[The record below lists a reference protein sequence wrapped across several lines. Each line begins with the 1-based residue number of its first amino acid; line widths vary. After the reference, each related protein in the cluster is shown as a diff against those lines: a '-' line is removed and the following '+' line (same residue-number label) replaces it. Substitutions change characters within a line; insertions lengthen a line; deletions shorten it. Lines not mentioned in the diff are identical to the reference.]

1 MTTRQNLTPK
11 QAKVALV
18 LGATGDVS
26 GAAKTAGVTR
36 TTVYEWLTRADF
48 LATVRGHEAATVGA
62 VARRL
67 VGLGDAALDTF
78 AALMEDETGPSS
90 VRLRA
95 AEAVLANL
103 IRIRDHAELEAR
115 VVALEQDAARPQT
128 TGWSTRP
135 AYLDEPPTPC
145 PSARRSAETCVG
157 KNPPPHEEIGHRR
170 DGRSPSISTR

>member
-11 QAKVALV
+11 QSKAALV

-67 VGLGDAALDTF
+67 VGLGDAAIDTLSS
-78 AALMEDETGPSS
+78 LMEDETGTPS

-95 AEAVLANL
+95 AEAVLTNL
-103 IRIRDHAELEAR
+103 IRIREHAELEAR
-115 VVALEQDAARPQT
+115 VAALEQDAIRVGASVWTQWTSRPEPVDESPAR
-128 TGWSTRP
+128 
-135 AYLDEPPTPC
+135 
-145 PSARRSAETCVG
+145 
-157 KNPPPHEEIGHRR
+157 
-170 DGRSPSISTR
+170 